1 MNNSSINVYVGDF
14 KAVFVET
21 PNPQKKADLIQL
33 AREMK
38 GTFPN
43 QKQELRVECANLT
56 DDFAKFC
63 NEFIVIEAAGG
74 LIKNK
79 EGQYLFI
86 YRHDKWDLPKG
97 KLDKGEKTDAAAIR
111 ECQEECGIQQI
122 DLKEF
127 LTNTYHIYFY
137 KKGWALKK
145 TYWYLMESEEKNL
158 TPQLEESI
166 TEVAW
171 KYPNEIPEMLSN
183 TYFNIMDVLE
193 KAGLISK

>member
-1 MNNSSINVYVGDF
+1 MNNNTINVYVGDF

-21 PNPQKKADLIQL
+21 PHPQKKTDMAQL

-38 GTFPN
+38 GAFPN
-43 QKQELRVECANLT
+43 QKHELQVECVNLN

-63 NEFIVIEAAGG
+63 KEFLIIVAAGG

-79 EGQYLFI
+79 AGQYLFI

-97 KLDKGEKTDAAAIR
+97 KLDKGEKTEVAAVR
-111 ECQEECGIQQI
+111 ECREECGIKQI
-122 DLKEF
+122 ELTGF
-127 LTNTYHIYFY
+127 LTNTYHVYFY
-137 KKGWALKK
+137 KGEWALKK

-171 KYPNEIPEMLSN
+171 KSPEDIPKMLSN
-183 TYFNIMDVLE
+183 TYYNIIDVLH
-193 KAGLISK
+193 KAKLI